1 MTELERHIA
10 KLLLDNDCVIVPGF
24 GGFMAHHIAASYDEK
39 SHIFLPPTRTVGF
52 NPRLTMND
60 SVLAQDY
67 VSCYDLSYPEALK
80 RIESE
85 VDEFRQM
92 ILGEDGGHELCGI
105 GRLYALENGEYD
117 FIPNDNG
124 ITTPATY
131 GFQAFELDALP
142 ATESAP
148 ESAPAASA
156 ADIRKTEPSP
166 FAAYSP
172 IADAAPSPAHNEEE
186 EAEQPTLSIN
196 IPVKMLRHMAAACIV
211 LFVMLSIPSRLGDA
225 STGTTSQSAIDA
237 KWLYKIMPKEM
248 TSGKPESLVTSEEAA
263 KAKADG
269 QADESDALPYYTIVL
284 ASRVSLKNAQ
294 HYVDKLHQQGM
305 TEASVCRHNGF
316 TKVIYRKFASRAEAN
331 SALSQLKADSSFA
344 DSWIT
349 EIKTERQTIN
359 EKSKMP

>member
-85 VDEFRQM
+85 VDEFRQI

-131 GFQAFELDALP
+131 GFQAFELDTLP
-142 ATESAP
+142 ATESAH
-148 ESAPAASA
+148 ESTPAASA

-172 IADAAPSPAHNEEE
+172 IAEAAPSPAHNEEE
-186 EAEQPTLSIN
+186 EAEQPTLSLN

-237 KWLYKIMPKEM
+237 KWLYEIMPKEM
-248 TSGKPESLVTSEEAA
+248 TSGKPESLVASEGAA
-263 KAKADG
+263 QAKADG
-269 QADESDALPYYTIVL
+269 QADESDTLPYYTIVL

-305 TEASVCRHNGF
+305 AEASVCRHNGF

-349 EIKTERQTIN
+349 EIKQNDRQ
-359 EKSKMP
+359 

>member
-39 SHIFLPPTRTVGF
+39 NHIFLPPTRTVGF

-131 GFQAFELDALP
+131 GFQAFELDTLP

-148 ESAPAASA
+148 ESTPATSA

-172 IADAAPSPAHNEEE
+172 IAETAPSPAHNEEE
-186 EAEQPTLSIN
+186 EAEQPTLSLN

-237 KWLYKIMPKEM
+237 KWLYEIMPKEM
-248 TSGKPESLVTSEEAA
+248 TSGKPESLVASEEAA
-263 KAKADG
+263 QAKADG

-284 ASRVSLKNAQ
+284 ASRVSIKNAQ
-294 HYVDKLHQQGM
+294 QYVSKLHQQGM

-316 TKVIYRKFASRAEAN
+316 TKVIYKKFASRAEAN
-331 SALSQLKADSSFA
+331 RALSQLKADSSFA

-349 EIKTERQTIN
+349 EIKQN
-359 EKSKMP
+359 DKQ

>member
-39 SHIFLPPTRTVGF
+39 NHIFLPPTRTVGF

-92 ILGEDGGHELCGI
+92 ILGEDGGYELCGI

-117 FIPNDNG
+117 FIPNDTG

-131 GFQAFELDALP
+131 GFQAFELDTLP
-142 ATESAP
+142 ATESAS
-148 ESAPAASA
+148 ESTSVASVD
-156 ADIRKTEPSP
+156 DIRKTEPSP
-166 FAAYSP
+166 FATCSP
-172 IADAAPSPAHNEEE
+172 IAEAAAPATTHNEEE
-186 EAEQPTLSIN
+186 ETEPQTLSLN
-196 IPVKMLRHMAAACIV
+196 IPVKILRHMAAACIV

-225 STGTTSQSAIDA
+225 STGTTSQSAIDT
-237 KWLYKIMPKEM
+237 KWLYEIMPKEM
-248 TSGKPESLVTSEEAA
+248 TSGKPKSLVGSETSAQT
-263 KAKADG
+263 KANE
-269 QADESDALPYYTIVL
+269 QTDESDALPYYTIVL
-284 ASRVSLKNAQ
+284 ASRVSIKNAQ
-294 HYVDKLHQQGM
+294 QYVDKLHQQGM
-305 TEASVCRHNGF
+305 TEANVCRSNGF
-316 TKVIYRKFASRAEAN
+316 TKVIYKKFASRAEAN
-331 SALSQLKADSSFA
+331 RALSQLKADSSFA

-349 EIKTERQTIN
+349 EIKQN
-359 EKSKMP
+359 DKQ

>member
-39 SHIFLPPTRTVGF
+39 NHIFLPPTRTVGF

-131 GFQAFELDALP
+131 GFQAFELDTLP
-142 ATESAP
+142 ATESAH
-148 ESAPAASA
+148 ESTPAASA

-172 IADAAPSPAHNEEE
+172 IAEAAPSPAHNEEE
-186 EAEQPTLSIN
+186 EAEQPTLSLN

-237 KWLYKIMPKEM
+237 KWLYEIMPKEM
-248 TSGKPESLVTSEEAA
+248 TSGKPESLVASEGAA
-263 KAKADG
+263 QAKADG
-269 QADESDALPYYTIVL
+269 QADESDTLPYYTIVL

-305 TEASVCRHNGF
+305 AEASVCRHNGF

-349 EIKTERQTIN
+349 EIKQN
-359 EKSKMP
+359 DKQ

>member
-39 SHIFLPPTRTVGF
+39 NHIFLPPTRTVGF

-131 GFQAFELDALP
+131 GFQAFELDTLP

-148 ESAPAASA
+148 ESTPAASA

-172 IADAAPSPAHNEEE
+172 IAEAAPSPAHNEEE
-186 EAEQPTLSIN
+186 EAEQPTLSLN

-237 KWLYKIMPKEM
+237 KWLYEIMPKEM
-248 TSGKPESLVTSEEAA
+248 TSGKPESLVASEEAA
-263 KAKADG
+263 QAK
-269 QADESDALPYYTIVL
+269 ADESDALPYYTIVL

-305 TEASVCRHNGF
+305 AEASVCRHNGF

-331 SALSQLKADSSFA
+331 SALSLLKANSSFA

-349 EIKTERQTIN
+349 EIKQN
-359 EKSKMP
+359 DKQ

>member
-39 SHIFLPPTRTVGF
+39 NNIVLPPTRTVGF

-92 ILGEDGGHELCGI
+92 ILGKDGGYELCGI

-117 FIPNDNG
+117 FIPNDTG

-131 GFQAFELDALP
+131 GFQAFELDTLP
-142 ATESAP
+142 ATESAS
-148 ESAPAASA
+148 ESTSAASA
-156 ADIRKTEPSP
+156 DDIRNTESSP
-166 FAAYSP
+166 FATCSP
-172 IADAAPSPAHNEEE
+172 IAEAAAPVPTHNEEE
-186 EAEQPTLSIN
+186 ETEPQTLSLN
-196 IPVKMLRHMAAACIV
+196 IPVKILRHMAAACIV

-225 STGTTSQSAIDA
+225 STGTTNQSAIDT
-237 KWLYKIMPKEM
+237 KWLYEIMPKEM
-248 TSGKPESLVTSEEAA
+248 TSGKPRSLVASEEAA
-263 KAKADG
+263 QAKANEH
-269 QADESDALPYYTIVL
+269 ADEADALPYYTIVL
-284 ASRVSLKNAQ
+284 ASRVSIKNAQ
-294 HYVDKLHQQGM
+294 QYVDKLHQQGM
-305 TEASVCRHNGF
+305 TEANVCRSNGF
-316 TKVIYRKFASRAEAN
+316 TKVIYKKFASRAEAN

-349 EIKTERQTIN
+349 EIKQN
-359 EKSKMP
+359 DKQ

>member
-105 GRLYALENGEYD
+105 GRIYALENGEYD

-172 IADAAPSPAHNEEE
+172 IAEAAPSPAHNEEE

-248 TSGKPESLVTSEEAA
+248 TSGKPESLVASEEAA
-263 KAKADG
+263 QAKADG

-284 ASRVSLKNAQ
+284 ATFM
-294 HYVDKLHQQGM
+294 G
-305 TEASVCRHNGF
+305 
-316 TKVIYRKFASRAEAN
+316 
-331 SALSQLKADSSFA
+331 SFHWY
-344 DSWIT
+344 SN
-349 EIKTERQTIN
+349 RN
-359 EKSKMP
+359 V

>member
-39 SHIFLPPTRTVGF
+39 NHIFLPPTRTVGF

-92 ILGEDGGHELCGI
+92 ILGEDGGYELCGI

-117 FIPNDNG
+117 FIPNDTG

-131 GFQAFELDALP
+131 GFQAFELDTLP
-142 ATESAP
+142 ATESAS
-148 ESAPAASA
+148 ESTSVASVD
-156 ADIRKTEPSP
+156 DIRKTEPSP
-166 FAAYSP
+166 FATCSP
-172 IADAAPSPAHNEEE
+172 IAEAAAPAPTHNEEE
-186 EAEQPTLSIN
+186 DTEPQTLSLN
-196 IPVKMLRHMAAACIV
+196 IPVKILRHMAAACIV
-211 LFVMLSIPSRLGDA
+211 LFVMLSFPSRLGDA
-225 STGTTSQSAIDA
+225 STGTTNQSAIDT
-237 KWLYKIMPKEM
+237 KWLYEIMPKEM
-248 TSGKPESLVTSEEAA
+248 TSGKPESLVASEEAA
-263 KAKADG
+263 QAKANEH
-269 QADESDALPYYTIVL
+269 ADESDALPYYTIVL
-284 ASRVSLKNAQ
+284 ASRVSIKNAQ
-294 HYVDKLHQQGM
+294 QYVDKLHQQGM
-305 TEASVCRHNGF
+305 TEANVCRSNGF
-316 TKVIYRKFASRAEAN
+316 TKVIYKKFASRAEAN

-349 EIKTERQTIN
+349 EIKQN
-359 EKSKMP
+359 DKQ

>member
-248 TSGKPESLVTSEEAA
+248 TSGKPESLVASETSAQT
-263 KAKADG
+263 KANE
-269 QADESDALPYYTIVL
+269 QTDESDALPYYTIVL
-284 ASRVSLKNAQ
+284 A
-294 HYVDKLHQQGM
+294 
-305 TEASVCRHNGF
+305 
-316 TKVIYRKFASRAEAN
+316 
-331 SALSQLKADSSFA
+331 
-344 DSWIT
+344 
-349 EIKTERQTIN
+349 
-359 EKSKMP
+359 